1 MSSSNSWEILG
12 TVIHARGF
20 KTVPKVFRTTTTNQP
35 TTGLFEYV
43 SLLKQVGSGEL
54 LLLSAARNSKWQIF
68 QNFTRNNKDGVQ
80 GRNKDFLSFLSH
92 WWFLSSLNGRE
103 YAPEKNPKHFYGQ
116 RFLQFYDFWGLTLRR
131 LGLWENKEF
140 QRKEIGWIN
149 FLLFCEIFSV

>member
-1 MSSSNSWEILG
+1 MHGASKLFPRFLEQ
-12 TVIHARGF
+12 
-20 KTVPKVFRTTTTNQP
+20 PPPPTNQLP
-35 TTGLFEYV
+35 DYLNMFLYWNKLGAE
-43 SLLKQVGSGEL
+43 SCCCHQERQDR
-54 LLLSAARNSKWQIF
+54 ARNSKWQIF